1 MEVTL
6 LHNSPLEVVVKAIR
20 KCYASEEKSDSGKFF
35 RGHDDSFKDA
45 KWKLGPKDKA
55 LIRHIIKSD
64 HTSTLEHL
72 TFSFDIDGLSRAAL
86 QETVRHRHASLS
98 VKSTRYTLGE
108 LKEISCSGDTRKDC
122 TSCALNNFLVSTED
136 DWLDKANL
144 ESLCKLHAFIKYDD
158 VPNDKLKYLLPESF
172 KTSLIWT
179 INARSLRNSL
189 KLRSSKGALW
199 EMRALAEEVFK
210 IIPNDMKF
218 IFEDC
223 VEEI

>member
-1 MEVTL
+1 MNVTL

-20 KCYASEEKSDSGKFF
+20 KCYASEGKSDSGKFF

-55 LIRHIIKSD
+55 LIRRIIKSD

-86 QETVRHRHASLS
+86 QELARHRHASLS
-98 VKSTRYTLGE
+98 VKSTRYTLQELCKAIPIGE
-108 LKEISCSGDTRKDC
+108 
-122 TSCALNNFLVSTED
+122 FLVKVGDVSVDTFNMD
-136 DWLDKANL
+136 RLIDLRNL
-144 ESLCKLHAFIKYDD
+144 LMGGGVCSNDEMKYM
-158 VPNDKLKYLLPESF
+158 LPEAF

-179 INARSLRNSL
+179 INARSLRNFL

-199 EMRALAEEVFK
+199 EMRDLAEEVFK
-210 IIPNDMKF
+210 LIPNDMKF
-218 IFEDC
+218 VFEDY